1 MTLYL
6 VSAGMDW
13 EVILTSFTAYQRAQ
27 RRSER
32 TIEGRRNLLRSLAR
46 ETGKMPAEITKDDL
60 LARMGRGIAA
70 SSMQRER
77 SDLQCFFAWAKEHHY
92 VPKNP
97 AKKLPAVTVPR
108 GQPRPFTMDQ
118 VQAILS
124 TGAYRRTRHM
134 ILLGLYLGLRAFEI
148 AKFRTD
154 DIDFSGNSVRVVGK
168 GGKDRTVPLHPVIAA
183 IAAHYPPSGYW
194 FPARSTNR
202 GEHIHYRS
210 VSDLMTRAIRRA
222 GITDPKLTGHS
233 LRHTFATELVAGGVD
248 IRIVQEL
255 MRHESLQ
262 STQIYTRVTI
272 EQMRVGQS
280 VLPAVEV
287 PESSG
292 RLAA

>member
-6 VSAGMDW
+6 VSTGMDW
-13 EVILTSFTAYQRAQ
+13 RVILTSYETHQRAQ

-32 TIEGRRNLLRSLAR
+32 TIEGRRNLLNAIAR
-46 ETGKMPAEITKDDL
+46 DTGKPPADITLDDL

-77 SDLQCFFAWAKEHHY
+77 SDLQSFFGWAKERHY
-92 VPKNP
+92 IPKNP

-108 GQPRPFTMDQ
+108 GKPRPFTMEQ
-118 VQAILS
+118 VQQILS
-124 TGAYRRTRHM
+124 SGAYRRTRHM
-134 ILLGLYLGLRAFEI
+134 ILLALYLGLRAFEI
-148 AKFRTD
+148 AKFRTE
-154 DIDFSGNSVRVVGK
+154 DIDFTSSTLNVIGK
-168 GGKDRTVPLHPVIAA
+168 GNKDRTVPLHPVIAD
-183 IAAHYPPSGYW
+183 IAREHGPGYW
-194 FPARSTNR
+194 FPSRSTNTAP
-202 GEHIHYRS
+202 HIHYRS

-222 GITDPKLTGHS
+222 GITDTRLTGHS

-262 STQIYTRVTI
+262 STQIYTQVTI
-272 EQMRVGQS
+272 EQMRDGQS
-280 VLPAVEV
+280 TLPRLDV
-287 PESSG
+287 PDTSG

>member
-1 MTLYL
+1 MSLYL

-13 EVILTSFTAYQRAQ
+13 EVILTSFETYQRAQ

-32 TIEGRRNLLRSLAR
+32 TIEGRRNLLRALAR
-46 ETGKMPAEITKDDL
+46 QTGKAPAEITRDDL

-92 VPKNP
+92 IPKNP

-108 GQPRPFTMDQ
+108 GRPRPFTMEQ
-118 VQAILS
+118 VQAILTS
-124 TGAYRRTRHM
+124 GAYTRTRHM

-148 AKFRTD
+148 AKFSSD
-154 DIDFSGNSVRVVGK
+154 DIDHSGGFVRVVGK
-168 GGKDRTVPLHPVIAA
+168 GGKDRQVPLHPVIAE
-183 IAAHYPPSGYW
+183 IAADYPKSGYW
-194 FPARSTNR
+194 FPARGTNR
-202 GEHIHYRS
+202 GEHIHHRS

-233 LRHTFATELVAGGVD
+233 LRHTFATQLVANGVD

-262 STQIYTRVTI
+262 STQIYTAVTL
-272 EQMRVGQS
+272 EQMRTGAA
-280 VLPAVEV
+280 VLPLVAV
-287 PESSG
+287 PAASG